1 MANDMNED
9 QIIMSAKQT
18 AMILGIQNSTLRK
31 YAQLLEKSG
40 YHIHKNEHGH
50 RGFFNKDIIVLQKII
65 ELAKNPDT
73 SLDSAINIVVSTLGK
88 PDKSNSD
95 TQEIAESPYITKQEF
110 EEYQRTQAEMQ
121 KALFE
126 KQSALIKDLVGRLEQ
141 QEKFA
146 KRIEEKENQRDL
158 LEAKIEEEKA
168 EQQVAASTQK
178 KPWYKFWG

>member
-18 AMILGIQNSTLRK
+18 ATILGIQNSTLRK

-65 ELAKNPDT
+65 QLAKNPDT
-73 SLDSAINIVVSTLGK
+73 SLDSAINIVLSTLGTT
-88 PDKSNSD
+88 DVADSD
-95 TQEIAESPYITKQEF
+95 TQEIVESPYITKDEF
-110 EEYQRTQAEMQ
+110 EEYQRKQAEMQ

-141 QEKFA
+141 QEKFT
-146 KRIEEKENQRDL
+146 KRIEEKEKEHDL
-158 LEAKIEEEKA
+158 LKAQIEEQAKSE
-168 EQQVAASTQK
+168 VAASFQK
-178 KPWYKFWG
+178 KPWWKLW